1 MLPLFKQIEI
11 FSGIPTVY
19 FKCKH
24 FPQYT
29 RELLEGLLGISTSER
44 NPCRGKKLTTYR
56 TNTHRGL
63 SSSFTVS
70 WLKILVQFSYNFK
83 RRSYENEHN
92 LPNHEF
98 IVLHLKA
105 DMSTLIRIR
114 NIFCILR
121 FWCLYV
127 YKKSV

>member
-1 MLPLFKQIEI
+1 MSQNLPKQSLRDFPFYVILTVSYPQARTIETSSLCKDSMLPLFKQIEI

-44 NPCRGKKLTTYR
+44 NPCGGKKLTTYR

-83 RRSYENEHN
+83 RRSY
-92 LPNHEF
+92 
-98 IVLHLKA
+98 
-105 DMSTLIRIR
+105 
-114 NIFCILR
+114 
-121 FWCLYV
+121 
-127 YKKSV
+127 